1 MEERRHF
8 ECYLKI
14 SVWLVSVS
22 ERGERKQE
30 RKTGTKKEGKINII
44 RYIHLLL

>member
-8 ECYLKI
+8 ECDLKI

-22 ERGERKQE
+22 ERGERKE
-30 RKTGTKKEGKINII
+30 KRKVGTEKEEKINII
-44 RYIHLLL
+44 RYIHLLF